1 MTKKEKFQRELEK
14 TQALNRLHKSTEYQL
29 YLLPALK
36 ELSKVRWLE
45 IDKFKDR
52 DTFVFKYQEMKAKAE
67 AYEELIRLLAGME
80 EAEKKIATIL
90 NTPEAN
96 YAI

>member
-14 TQALNRLHKSTEYQL
+14 TQALNRLHKSTEYQN

-36 ELSKVRWLE
+36 ELAKVRWLD

-52 DTFVFKYQEMKAKAE
+52 DTFVFKYQEMKAKAQ
-67 AYEELIRLLAGME
+67 AYEELIRLLEGME
-80 EAEKKIATIL
+80 EAEKKINAIL
-90 NTPEAN
+90 NTPETT